1 MEKNKQKRNLLIIGI
16 MALVIAISGVTYAF
30 FTYSNT
36 GRNQELVTGDIWM
49 HYKESNTLT
58 LSNMFPSENFSE
70 YFEFTVEGK
79 NTSNKDIY
87 YEIVIDHGDEVSGKT
102 RIADEY
108 LKFKLVE
115 VINETEGNDLLL
127 TNQYY
132 KVDKERVYVRKID
145 GDGANAERI
154 THKYRLYV
162 RIDENTVITGGNTT
176 GDYSQEEWNNLY
188 ASIKVNVAGDFTVKT
203 VEPKILVTYNANGG
217 RVRPS
222 KKQLT
227 ASNTTYGPLATPTR
241 DGYEFIG
248 WYTDPTN
255 GTLVTNETSFNGT
268 STILYAH
275 WGKPEVF
282 TVNAYSTNIGSTIPN
297 EVTTYDNPEDAM
309 NEWITTFGLRTKVP
323 VFLKHKLNSNQ
334 EITESYLG
342 FEVTEEMVQDNPGM
356 IAGYYYL
363 RGGDSGASFT
373 ENMNVIKTAFDYANH
388 PDRCDGNQTSD
399 FHCDV
404 SGLYAEARSDGDA
417 NANDSPYSDGG
428 FSCDV
433 YNDGSYCSEK

>member
-1 MEKNKQKRNLLIIGI
+1 MENKNKKRNLLIIGI
-16 MALVIAISGVTYAF
+16 IALVIAISGVTYAF

-115 VINETEGNDLLL
+115 VTNETEGNDLLL

-268 STILYAH
+268 STTLYAH

-282 TVNAYSTNIGSTIPN
+282 TVNHYETTIGSTIPN

-309 NEWITTFGLRTKVP
+309 NEWITIWGSRRP
-323 VFLKHKLNSNQ
+323 IFLKYTLNSNQ
-334 EITESYLG
+334 EITESYVG
-342 FEVTEEMVQDNPGM
+342 FEVTEEMVQNNPGM
-356 IAGYYYL
+356 VAGIYYL

-373 ENMNVIKTAFDYANH
+373 ENMNVMKTAFDYENH
-388 PDRCDGNQTSD
+388 PDRCYADQTSS
-399 FHCDV
+399 FYCDV
-404 SGLYAEARSDGDA
+404 SDLYAYADGDGRVRVRYDF
-417 NANDSPYSDGG
+417 NYRCDVYSDG
-428 FSCDV
+428 SSNCDV
-433 YNDGSYCSEK
+433 EPQE